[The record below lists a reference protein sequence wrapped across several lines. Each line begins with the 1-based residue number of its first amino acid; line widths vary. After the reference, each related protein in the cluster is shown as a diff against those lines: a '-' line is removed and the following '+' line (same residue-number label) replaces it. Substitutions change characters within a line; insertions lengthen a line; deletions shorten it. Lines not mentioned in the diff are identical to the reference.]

1 MARNEAAGQGVE
13 QGRAQMA
20 QDMIDSAPILST
32 GLVGKVVVGA
42 FVLAAMTIGVSFA
55 GKWYGKRIAVGE
67 YSASTA
73 LLDVTIGPDRLK
85 LPENAIRFPEQRV
98 SSKQEQVNLA
108 LQWPEMKGYD
118 TASAKRFFDISDSS
132 SLIFLQMSQ
141 SIMTRDMSGR
151 VAPIYARLFDGP
163 AEQGPGG
170 LALHRFK
177 QGSGYGDEVLLTDP
191 NGGAEPYAVRCVL
204 PSTPSQ
210 STGADC
216 QRDFAA
222 GKDLSVQYR
231 FSARLLEDWKALD
244 TAVRAYATARL
255 AD

>member
-1 MARNEAAGQGVE
+1 
-13 QGRAQMA
+13 MA
-20 QDMIDSAPILST
+20 QDMIDSAPVLSA
-32 GLVGKVVVGA
+32 GLVRKTVIGAIILGSLTVG
-42 FVLAAMTIGVSFA
+42 LSLA

-73 LLDVTIGPDRLK
+73 PVDITIGPDRLS
-85 LPENAIRFPEQRV
+85 LPQNVIRFPEQRF
-98 SSKQEQVNLA
+98 SGKQEQINLA

-118 TASAKRFFDISDSS
+118 AASAHRFFDISDAT

-151 VAPIYARLFDGP
+151 VGPIYSRLFDGP
-163 AEQGPGG
+163 AEQGPAG
-170 LALHRFK
+170 LSLHRFR

-204 PSTPSQ
+204 PASPSQ

-216 QRDFAA
+216 QRDVIA
-222 GKDLSVQYR
+222 GSDLSVQYR
-231 FSARLLEDWKALD
+231 FSANLLKDWKRLD
-244 TAVRAYATARL
+244 DAVRAYAAAHL
-255 AD
+255 AS